1 MAAQQITQGV
11 LEAIFTDPARAQRDF
26 SVSVLQCLQVKQ
38 LDSKPGAQGQGQER
52 YRLVL
57 SDIKSY
63 VQCMLA
69 TQLNHLVHDGLL
81 QRGAIIRM
89 TSHQAQH
96 LKGRSVLIVLA
107 LEVLTEFGTPEKIGD
122 PKGIDTSTV
131 QAPANTTMS
140 GPAFYGAKAETQD
153 SKTQVQKQIARGG
166 AGGGGGGGG
175 GTHGATTINPIES
188 LSMYSHK
195 WTIKA
200 RVTAKSD
207 MKTWAK
213 PSGEGKLFNVTLLD
227 ESGEIRATAFNEQA
241 DQYWDVLNEGMVYYI
256 SSPCKVQMAK
266 KQFNNTNNDYEL
278 VFERDTHV
286 EKCEDQTNVP
296 QIRYNFV
303 NIQELQ
309 DVEKDATVDVIGVL
323 KEVQEVTQIVSKTTQ
338 KPFDKRELVLVDDTG
353 FQVRATIWG
362 KTAMAF
368 DAPAESIVA
377 FKGMRVGDFGGR
389 SLSLLSSGSMS
400 VDPDVP
406 EAHRLK
412 GWYDA
417 SGRNDNFA
425 SHNNMTGM
433 GGSGRKEDLKC
444 IAQVKAENLGFEQT
458 EYFTVKATIVHIK
471 QDNFSYPACESEGC
485 NKKVVD
491 NGDGTWRCEKCDMNR
506 DKPKYRYVMSCSV
519 NDHTGQMWISMF
531 DDTARIIM
539 NGKTADE
546 LIAMREEDDALIAA
560 QFDAANCRKY
570 AFRIRAKMDTFGD
583 QARVRYQC
591 MSATPLDYKSE
602 ANKLVEM
609 IRQMSV

>member
-1 MAAQQITQGV
+1 MCPPRRASFPAPSSDLT
-11 LEAIFTDPARAQRDF
+11 LLHNRAIFTDPARAQRDF
-26 SVSVLQCLQVKQ
+26 AVSVLQCLQVKQ
-38 LDSKPGAQGQGQER
+38 LDSKPQGAGQER

-107 LEVLTEFGTPEKIGD
+107 LEVLPEFGTPEKIGE
-122 PKGIDTSTV
+122 PKGIDTSALP
-131 QAPANTTMS
+131 APANTTMS
-140 GPAFYGAKAETQD
+140 GPGFYGAKSEAQD
-153 SKTQVQKQIARGG
+153 IKPQVQAQKEMVRGG

-175 GTHGATTINPIES
+175 GAHGSNTIHPIES

-207 MKTWAK
+207 MKTWHK

-227 ESGEIRATAFNEQA
+227 ESGEIRATAFNDQA
-241 DQYWDVLNEGMVYYI
+241 DQYWDVLNEGTVYYI

-286 EKCEDQTNVP
+286 EKCEDQSNVP

-323 KEVQEVTQIVSKTTQ
+323 KEVQDLSSITSKATG
-338 KPFDKRELVLVDDTG
+338 KPYDKRELVLVDDTG

-362 KTAMAF
+362 KTATAF

-425 SHNNMTGM
+425 SHNNLTGM

-444 IAQVKAENLGFEQT
+444 IAQVKNENLGLEDT
-458 EYFTVKATIVHIK
+458 VYFTVKATIVHLK
-471 QDNFSYPACESEGC
+471 QDTFSYPACVSEGC

-491 NGDGTWRCEKCDMNR
+491 MGDGTWRCEKCDITR
-506 DKPKYRYVMSCSV
+506 DKPRYRYVMSCSV
-519 NDHTGQMWISMF
+519 NDHTGQMWISLF
-531 DDTARIIM
+531 DDTACTIM
-539 NGKTADE
+539 HGKTADE
-546 LIAMREEDDALIAA
+546 LMALREEDDSRVAA
-560 QFDAANCRKY
+560 EFDAANCRKY
-570 AFRIRAKMDTFGD
+570 SFRVRAKMDSFGD
-583 QARVRYQC
+583 QQR
-591 MSATPLDYKSE
+591 
-602 ANKLVEM
+602 
-609 IRQMSV
+609 

>member
-1 MAAQQITQGV
+1 
-11 LEAIFTDPARAQRDF
+11 
-26 SVSVLQCLQVKQ
+26 VKQ
-38 LDSKPGAQGQGQER
+38 LDSKPQGQGQER

-107 LEVLTEFGTPEKIGD
+107 LEVLSEFGTPEKIGD
-122 PKGIDTSTV
+122 PKGIDTTAV
-131 QAPANTTMS
+131 PAPANTTMS
-140 GPAFYGAKAETQD
+140 GPGFYGAKNETQD

-175 GTHGATTINPIES
+175 GGGAHGSNTIHPIES

-207 MKTWAK
+207 MKTWHK

-227 ESGEIRATAFNEQA
+227 ESGEIRATAFNDQA
-241 DQYWDVLNEGMVYYI
+241 DQYWDVLNEGTVYYI

-286 EKCEDQTNVP
+286 EKCEDQSNVP

-323 KEVQEVTQIVSKTTQ
+323 KEVQEVSQIVSKTTQ

-362 KTAMAF
+362 KTATAF

-425 SHNNMTGM
+425 SHNNLTGM

-444 IAQVKAENLGFEQT
+444 IAQVKAENLGLEQT
-458 EYFTVKATIVHIK
+458 EYFTVKATIVHLK
-471 QDNFSYPACESEGC
+471 QDSFSYPACESEGC
-485 NKKVVD
+485 NKKVID
-491 NGDGTWRCEKCDMNR
+491 MGDGTWRCEKCDITR
-506 DKPKYRYVMSCSV
+506 DKPRYRYVMSCSV
-519 NDHTGQMWISMF
+519 NDHTGQMWISLF
-531 DDTARIIM
+531 DDTARTIM
-539 NGKTADE
+539 HGKSADE
-546 LIAMREEDDALIAA
+546 LMALRDEDDSRVAA
-560 QFDAANCRKY
+560 EFDAANCRKY
-570 AFRIRAKMDTFGD
+570 AFRVRAKMDSFGD
-583 QARVRYQC
+583 QQR
-591 MSATPLDYKSE
+591 
-602 ANKLVEM
+602 
-609 IRQMSV
+609 

>member
-1 MAAQQITQGV
+1 MCPPRRASFPAPSPDLT
-11 LEAIFTDPARAQRDF
+11 LLHNRAIFTDPARAQRDF
-26 SVSVLQCLQVKQ
+26 AVSVLQCLQVKQ
-38 LDSKPGAQGQGQER
+38 LDSKPQGAGQER

-107 LEVLTEFGTPEKIGD
+107 LEVLPEFGTPEKIGE
-122 PKGIDTSTV
+122 PKGIDTSALP
-131 QAPANTTMS
+131 APANTTMS
-140 GPAFYGAKAETQD
+140 GPGFYGAKSEAQD
-153 SKTQVQKQIARGG
+153 IKPQVQAQKEMVRGG

-175 GTHGATTINPIES
+175 GAHGSNTIHPIES

-207 MKTWAK
+207 MKTWHK

-227 ESGEIRATAFNEQA
+227 ESGEIRATAFNDQA
-241 DQYWDVLNEGMVYYI
+241 DQYWDVLNEGTVYYI

-286 EKCEDQTNVP
+286 EKCEDQSNVP

-323 KEVQEVTQIVSKTTQ
+323 KEVQDLSSITSKATG
-338 KPFDKRELVLVDDTG
+338 KPYDKRELVLVDDTG

-362 KTAMAF
+362 KTATAF

-425 SHNNMTGM
+425 SHNNLTGM

-444 IAQVKAENLGFEQT
+444 IAQVKNENLGLEDT
-458 EYFTVKATIVHIK
+458 VYFTVKATIVHLK
-471 QDNFSYPACESEGC
+471 QDTFSYPACVSEGC

-491 NGDGTWRCEKCDMNR
+491 MGDGTWRCEKCDITR
-506 DKPKYRYVMSCSV
+506 DKPRYRYVMSCSV
-519 NDHTGQMWISMF
+519 NDHTGQMWISLF
-531 DDTARIIM
+531 DDTACTIM
-539 NGKTADE
+539 HGKTADE
-546 LIAMREEDDALIAA
+546 LMALREEDDSRVAA
-560 QFDAANCRKY
+560 EFDAANCRKY
-570 AFRIRAKMDTFGD
+570 SFRVRAKMDSFGD
-583 QARVRYQC
+583 QQR
-591 MSATPLDYKSE
+591 
-602 ANKLVEM
+602 
-609 IRQMSV
+609 